1 MIYNLKKISGT
12 NLEYL
17 LELVKNCK
25 EASKEQLDII
35 NQNSVG
41 LIDYSYK
48 GMGNEYSLYKI

>member
-25 EASKEQLDII
+25 EASKRTT
-35 NQNSVG
+35 
-41 LIDYSYK
+41 
-48 GMGNEYSLYKI
+48 